1 MLKHHIKLWHGY
13 YYMGIFFFSFP
24 SQRNTHIQMKL
35 YYLVKITGPIQMNI
49 RLKRRLYFNPRIQN
63 LDACIYK
70 SPEMFQSRENE
81 RNMRRCGYRILEN
94 RDLKFF
100 VRHNFSM
107 RSYIFDVCS
116 LQIKLIYICTTWHF
130 SIRINNKLAIVFSA
144 RSPSKKVL
152 TISIWFFTIH
162 KENTKES
169 SHSREGFFTS
179 FQNYSTIFKPFPKH

>member
-1 MLKHHIKLWHGY
+1 
-13 YYMGIFFFSFP
+13 
-24 SQRNTHIQMKL
+24 
-35 YYLVKITGPIQMNI
+35 
-49 RLKRRLYFNPRIQN
+49 
-63 LDACIYK
+63 
-70 SPEMFQSRENE
+70 
-81 RNMRRCGYRILEN
+81 
-94 RDLKFF
+94 
-100 VRHNFSM
+100 M

-152 TISIWFFTIH
+152 TISICFFTIH

-179 FQNYSTIFKPFPKH
+179 FQNYSTIFKPFPKHWNIFGFENVFKPFIDGCFYGILCNLTYCHFFRMTNFQTLGTKKLNCFYYYRVPN